1 MPEEK
6 PYLTGRTY
14 IFKLNK
20 GDDLLNELQEFCR
33 DNQIKCGIIKGIGA
47 VSCATLG
54 FFDQKKK
61 KYNKVKH
68 DRAFE
73 ILSLLGNISLMEE
86 KPMVH
91 LHASMC
97 DDQGGLVGGHL
108 MGGTTVFAC
117 EIFVQEL
124 VGAPKMRK
132 LDKVTGITIWADCKE

>member
-14 IFKLNK
+14 IFKLEK
-20 GDDLLNELQEFCR
+20 GDDLLGELQEFCR
-33 DNQIKCGIIKGIGA
+33 DTQIKCGIIKGIGA
-47 VSCATLG
+47 VSCVTLG
-54 FFDQKKK
+54 FYDQKKK

-68 DRAFE
+68 E
-73 ILSLLGNISLMEE
+73 KECELLSLLGNISLMDE

-91 LHASMC
+91 LHALLC
-97 DDQGGLVGGHL
+97 DGQGQCFGGHL

-117 EIFVQEL
+117 EVFVQEL

-132 LDKVTGITIWADCKE
+132 LDKVTGITVWADCKE